1 MGELLGWLLGCS
13 AIIMGNLWTR
23 YWEAGKLLNIQGE
36 LAQVCDEAGQ
46 LFLILK
52 AQTAS
57 LFVVLL
63 VS

>member
-13 AIIMGNLWTR
+13 EITRGNLWTR

-46 LFLILK
+46 LI
-52 AQTAS
+52 
-57 LFVVLL
+57 FVFKRRRPHLCLL
-63 VS
+63 YF